1 MPMIYRNLI
10 GKNHCSSGLIG
21 MSDAGSGKQVKESK
35 SSERKNTQMSLIFHL
50 IFLCS
55 VLLFYSC
62 NNHEKYDF
70 ESSDEAL
77 NEYDNLYKTVR
88 SQETCNAE
96 QLASFINLW
105 YECSDTVYK
114 FIQKDPSFTAHAGLT
129 MRFDSIT
136 DSIRTR
142 LMELADNFTLSDVAY
157 VKLHTSIYG
166 QDKELDSLK
175 RHATVFFSSLDSIP
189 VYTGN
194 IRDLL
199 ADYSEFL
206 LSYKLHGV
214 HSEDALL
221 RFIRMEDFF
230 FRSFLASIDE
240 CSALGMADITD
251 MTANICD
258 SIYKEASNGKIKAD
272 ETITYMSMRTG
283 RRLLLNAKVCHEKLK
298 RGIVGFAICQC
309 LLVDDV
315 TTLSLDRCPCHNNAD
330 TGTDSAYDGYGKG
343 LSGYHFQ
350 IRQQTLNRSGC
361 DHKNTESAN
370 SIIHI
375 NHLII

>member
-10 GKNHCSSGLIG
+10 GQNHCNSGLIG

-55 VLLFYSC
+55 ILLFYSC

-88 SQETCNAE
+88 AQGTCNAE

-114 FIQKDPSFTAHAGLT
+114 FIQKDPSFTAHANLT

-175 RHATVFFSSLDSIP
+175 RQATVFFSSLDSIP

-199 ADYSEFL
+199 ADYSKFL

-221 RFIRMEDFF
+221 RFIRMED
-230 FRSFLASIDE
+230 
-240 CSALGMADITD
+240 
-251 MTANICD
+251 
-258 SIYKEASNGKIKAD
+258 
-272 ETITYMSMRTG
+272 
-283 RRLLLNAKVCHEKLK
+283 LLLNAKVCHEKLK
-298 RGIVGFAICQC
+298 RGIVKDSQYANAYLWMMLQPYLSIDALAITM
-309 LLVDDV
+309 LTPERIRLMTDMAKDYPAII
-315 TTLSLDRCPCHNNAD
+315 SRLD
-330 TGTDSAYDGYGKG
+330 SK
-343 LSGYHFQ
+343 
-350 IRQQTLNRSGC
+350 
-361 DHKNTESAN
+361 
-370 SIIHI
+370 
-375 NHLII
+375 HLIDRDVSTKIPNQLIRLYISTI

>member
-10 GKNHCSSGLIG
+10 GQNYCSSGLIG

-55 VLLFYSC
+55 IFLFYSC

-70 ESSDEAL
+70 DSSGEAL
-77 NEYDNLYKTVR
+77 NEYGNLYKTISV
-88 SQETCNAE
+88 QDICNAE

-105 YECSDTVYK
+105 YEYSDTVYK
-114 FIQKDPSFTAHAGLT
+114 FIQKDPSFTAHADLT

-189 VYTGN
+189 V
-194 IRDLL
+194 
-199 ADYSEFL
+199 
-206 LSYKLHGV
+206 
-214 HSEDALL
+214 
-221 RFIRMEDFF
+221 
-230 FRSFLASIDE
+230 
-240 CSALGMADITD
+240 
-251 MTANICD
+251 
-258 SIYKEASNGKIKAD
+258 
-272 ETITYMSMRTG
+272 
-283 RRLLLNAKVCHEKLK
+283 
-298 RGIVGFAICQC
+298 
-309 LLVDDV
+309 
-315 TTLSLDRCPCHNNAD
+315 
-330 TGTDSAYDGYGKG
+330 
-343 LSGYHFQ
+343 
-350 IRQQTLNRSGC
+350 
-361 DHKNTESAN
+361 
-370 SIIHI
+370 
-375 NHLII
+375 

>member
-10 GKNHCSSGLIG
+10 GQNHCSSGLIG

-166 QDKELDSLK
+166 QDKELDS
-175 RHATVFFSSLDSIP
+175 
-189 VYTGN
+189 
-194 IRDLL
+194 
-199 ADYSEFL
+199 
-206 LSYKLHGV
+206 
-214 HSEDALL
+214 
-221 RFIRMEDFF
+221 
-230 FRSFLASIDE
+230 
-240 CSALGMADITD
+240 
-251 MTANICD
+251 
-258 SIYKEASNGKIKAD
+258 
-272 ETITYMSMRTG
+272 
-283 RRLLLNAKVCHEKLK
+283 
-298 RGIVGFAICQC
+298 
-309 LLVDDV
+309 
-315 TTLSLDRCPCHNNAD
+315 
-330 TGTDSAYDGYGKG
+330 
-343 LSGYHFQ
+343 
-350 IRQQTLNRSGC
+350 
-361 DHKNTESAN
+361 
-370 SIIHI
+370 
-375 NHLII
+375 

>member
-10 GKNHCSSGLIG
+10 GQNHCSSGLIG

-214 HSEDALL
+214 
-221 RFIRMEDFF
+221 
-230 FRSFLASIDE
+230 SIDE

-298 RGIVGFAICQC
+298 RGIVKDSQYANAYLWMMLQPYLSIDALAITMLTPEQIR
-309 LLVDDV
+309 LMTDMAKDYPAIISRLDSKHLIDRDV
-315 TTLSLDRCPCHNNAD
+315 TTKIPNQL
-330 TGTDSAYDGYGKG
+330 
-343 LSGYHFQ
+343 
-350 IRQQTLNRSGC
+350 IRLYIST
-361 DHKNTESAN
+361 
-370 SIIHI
+370 I
-375 NHLII
+375 

>member
-1 MPMIYRNLI
+1 
-10 GKNHCSSGLIG
+10 
-21 MSDAGSGKQVKESK
+21 
-35 SSERKNTQMSLIFHL
+35 MSLIFHL

-55 VLLFYSC
+55 ILLFYSC

-88 SQETCNAE
+88 AQGTFNAE

-114 FIQKDPSFTAHAGLT
+114 FIQKDPSFTAHADLT

-175 RHATVFFSSLDSIP
+175 RQATVFFSSLDSIP

-258 SIYKEASNGKIKAD
+258 SIYKEASNGKIEAD

-298 RGIVGFAICQC
+298 RGIVKDSQYANAYLWMMLQPYLSIDALAITM
-309 LLVDDV
+309 L
-315 TTLSLDRCPCHNNAD
+315 TPE
-330 TGTDSAYDGYGKG
+330 
-343 LSGYHFQ
+343 Q
-350 IRQQTLNRSGC
+350 IRLMT
-361 DHKNTESAN
+361 DIAKDYPA
-370 SIIHI
+370 IISRLDSK
-375 NHLII
+375 HLIDRDVATKIPNQLIRLYISTI

>member
-1 MPMIYRNLI
+1 MIYRNLI
-10 GKNHCSSGLIG
+10 GQNHCSSGLIG
-21 MSDAGSGKQVKESK
+21 MSHAGSGKQVKESK

-55 VLLFYSC
+55 ILLFYSC

-88 SQETCNAE
+88 AQGTFNAE
-96 QLASFINLW
+96 QLASFINQW
-105 YECSDTVYK
+105 YEYSDTVYK
-114 FIQKDPSFTAHAGLT
+114 FIQKDPSFTAHADLT

-175 RHATVFFSSLDSIP
+175 RQATVFFSSLDSIP

-230 FRSFLASIDE
+230 F
-240 CSALGMADITD
+240 
-251 MTANICD
+251 
-258 SIYKEASNGKIKAD
+258 
-272 ETITYMSMRTG
+272 
-283 RRLLLNAKVCHEKLK
+283 
-298 RGIVGFAICQC
+298 
-309 LLVDDV
+309 
-315 TTLSLDRCPCHNNAD
+315 
-330 TGTDSAYDGYGKG
+330 
-343 LSGYHFQ
+343 
-350 IRQQTLNRSGC
+350 
-361 DHKNTESAN
+361 
-370 SIIHI
+370 
-375 NHLII
+375 

>member
-1 MPMIYRNLI
+1 MEYRNLI
-10 GKNHCSSGLIG
+10 GRRQLYRSFISTSEISFGN
-21 MSDAGSGKQVKESK
+21 QVKESK

-55 VLLFYSC
+55 ILLFYSC
-62 NNHEKYDF
+62 NIHEKYDF

-88 SQETCNAE
+88 AQGTCNAE

-105 YECSDTVYK
+105 YEYSDTVYK
-114 FIQKDPSFTAHAGLT
+114 FIQKDPSFTAHADLT

-221 RFIRMEDFF
+221 RFIRMEDCF

-298 RGIVGFAICQC
+298 RGIVKDAQYANAYLWMMLQPYLSIDALAITM
-309 LLVDDV
+309 L
-315 TTLSLDRCPCHNNAD
+315 TPE
-330 TGTDSAYDGYGKG
+330 
-343 LSGYHFQ
+343 Q
-350 IRQQTLNRSGC
+350 IRLMTDMAKDYPTIISKLASKHFIDR
-361 DHKNTESAN
+361 KV
-370 SIIHI
+370 SIRIP
-375 NHLII
+375 NQLIRLYISTI